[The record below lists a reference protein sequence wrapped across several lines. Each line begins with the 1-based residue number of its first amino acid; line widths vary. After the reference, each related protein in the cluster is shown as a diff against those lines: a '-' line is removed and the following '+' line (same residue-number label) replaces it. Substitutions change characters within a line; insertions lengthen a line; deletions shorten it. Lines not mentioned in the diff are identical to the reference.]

1 MGVKCSSRSID
12 NSSIMS
18 DNTELYT
25 EDLNCVIC
33 LRYIESEIFTGCMFC
48 RIKLHSECYNNWLN
62 HSKKSYCQCIHCQ
75 RIGTMTKYEKVLNYK
90 I

>member
-1 MGVKCSSRSID
+1 MGVECSSRVVE
-12 NSSIMS
+12 NSVLS
-18 DNTELYT
+18 DRIEEFHK

-33 LRYIESEIFTGCMFC
+33 LQSIDSEIITGCMLC

-62 HSKKSYCQCIHCQ
+62 HSKKSYCQCINCQ
-75 RIGTMTKYEKVLNYK
+75 EIGTMTRYEKVLNYK